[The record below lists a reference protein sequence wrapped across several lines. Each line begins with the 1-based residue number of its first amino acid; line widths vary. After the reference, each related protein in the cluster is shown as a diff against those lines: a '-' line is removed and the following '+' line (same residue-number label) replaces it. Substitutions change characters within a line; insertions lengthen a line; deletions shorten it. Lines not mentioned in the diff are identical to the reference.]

1 MATPVLAFAQL
12 ANECEAEGMSTHN
25 GEKVAAEIA
34 KTFSVQPDEVSILR
48 LDKTLLSFVYPAK
61 LQNVGSIPMNTSGSV
76 AGRTASTKRAEVIN
90 NFAQTKH
97 ATVFE
102 SVDLGGKKAPAGAK
116 PEEKHIIQKLMTV
129 PVVSANGVVGVIQV
143 CRKGVSAP
151 AAGADFSPADL
162 QRLVQIANSL
172 VKCFK

>member
-48 LDKTLLSFVYPAK
+48 LEKTLLSFVYPAK

-102 SVDLGGKKAPAGAK
+102 SVDLGGKKPPAGSK